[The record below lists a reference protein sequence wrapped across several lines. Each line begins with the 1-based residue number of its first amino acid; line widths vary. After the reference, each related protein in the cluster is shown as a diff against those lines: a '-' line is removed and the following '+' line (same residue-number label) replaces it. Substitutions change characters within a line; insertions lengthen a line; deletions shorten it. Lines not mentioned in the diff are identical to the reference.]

1 MSVALAIVALAACGG
16 GGPDATPTPSG
27 THVAGSPTAAVPTVT
42 TQPTPSPSPTPP
54 PEVGALLA
62 PGPTFPLP
70 NRAFFLNGLDLW
82 QYPAGG
88 TATKVTNNLRL
99 GPYAQSADGERV
111 AVVVYAP
118 AGQTGSEEIRVYGA
132 DGGLLGSVYGPTP
145 TSGAGAGR
153 AIIDLAWSWDGAALA
168 VAFNDGTIE
177 AVAAPGGA
185 AGPDPVTN
193 ELVGDAA
200 ADHAISAVEWAPS
213 GAGIAYLLALRDGGE
228 SLLAAPLGHDPLPA
242 LDASARPARSALAYS
257 WLPGR
262 GRIAYVEDA
271 NGTRGTPGSIF
282 TIAPDGSARELLV
295 SSGGFAPVAGAV
307 ALAASQDGQKLA
319 FTIYMPDARGEF
331 SYQSL
336 WVLNIDSGDLA
347 QVPVNSSYRVT
358 DLWWISSGLV
368 LRGVDRGSSLTG
380 DQTTYDRSSP
390 FVLGLFDPA
399 SGQTSIVFQSVA
411 GH

>member
-1 MSVALAIVALAACGG
+1 VLALAMLVFTACGG
-16 GGPDATPTPSG
+16 GGSNATPTPAG

-62 PGPTFPLP
+62 PGPTYPLP

-88 TATKVTNNLRL
+88 AASRVTSNLRL

-118 AGQTGSEEIRVYGA
+118 AGQTGSEEIRVFSA
-132 DGGLLGSVYGPTP
+132 DGSTLGSVYGPTP

-153 AIIDLAWSWDGAALA
+153 AVIDLAWSWDGAALA

-177 AVAAPGGA
+177 ALAAPGGS

-193 ELVGDAA
+193 EQSGDAA
-200 ADHAISAVEWAPS
+200 ADHAISGVEWAPS

-242 LDASARPARSALAYS
+242 LDAGAEPGRSALAFS

-271 NGTRGTPGSIF
+271 NAKRGTPGSIF

-307 ALAASQDGQKLA
+307 ALAASPDGQKLA
-319 FTIYMPDARGEF
+319 FTIYTPDARGEF

-336 WVLNIDSGDLA
+336 WVLNIDSGELA
-347 QVPVNSSYRVT
+347 QVPVISSYRVT

-368 LRGVDRGSSLTG
+368 YRGVDRGSSLAG

-390 FVLGLFDPA
+390 FVLGLFDLA
-399 SGQTSIVFQSVA
+399 SGQSSIVFQSA
-411 GH
+411 TEH